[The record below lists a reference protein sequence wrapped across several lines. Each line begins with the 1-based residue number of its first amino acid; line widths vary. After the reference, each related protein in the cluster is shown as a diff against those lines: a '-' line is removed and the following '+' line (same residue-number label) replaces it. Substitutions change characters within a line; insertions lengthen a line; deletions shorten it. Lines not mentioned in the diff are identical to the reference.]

1 MIKQAGGSD
10 MVYDMIYEQISG
22 NEQNQTDP
30 ENISE
35 EVITIQEKA

>member
-1 MIKQAGGSD
+1 MKQAGGSD